1 MTRNTKIEIVK
12 RKGMLKKQDS
22 DLPDYALVERQ
33 TLMSGIGLTEQAVKG
48 IQIGVA
54 SSWGEINPASIH
66 LDRVAQAVKAG
77 IWSAGGTPREFVISS
92 ICTSMA
98 GHDNY
103 HLPHRDIVAGYIE
116 AVAKTNLLDAMVF
129 IPVCDDVIPGHLM
142 AAARLNVPAVV
153 VTGGYMQLN
162 RYRGTIL
169 DPLAIAPKHFAD
181 FKEGRISEDEF
192 SQIKNLGCPGHGA
205 CPVMGTANTMAC
217 MAEALGMSL
226 PGNAATPGADSR
238 LMRIAFRAGRQ
249 VVELHRQGI
258 RPSQIMTRDAFENAV
273 RVLMATGGSTNGVLH
288 LQAIAAELDL
298 DIPLERFNS
307 ISKKTPLI
315 CDIAPSGS
323 GRHLMG
329 DFDEAGGLQAV
340 MKELRPLMA
349 ADVLTVTG
357 KPLDATLE
365 MAPKGDGRVIR
376 PIDQPLSKEG
386 GLIFLRGNL
395 APGGGLIKK
404 SAVPPEMVQHKGPAR
419 IFPREEDACG
429 ALESGEL
436 RPGDVVVVRYAG
448 PRGEPGMLLLQ
459 RFLWLLAARGLL
471 NQIAFVTDGRLSGT
485 NKGCAVAHV
494 SPEAAAGGPLAIV
507 KENDIIEIDIPN
519 EKLNIMIPDEEMRE
533 RLRKWKTPGRKVN
546 KGYLSIYAEMATT
559 TAKGAALRYGP
570 PDSDDLLECTKPSGD
585 EVIIK
590 GR

>member
-1 MTRNTKIEIVK
+1 MRDQGHPRK
-12 RKGMLKKQDS
+12 REKMIKKQDA

-33 TLMSGIGLTEQAVKG
+33 TLMRGIGFTDEAVKG
-48 IQIGVA
+48 LQIGVV

-66 LDRVAQAVKAG
+66 LNRVAEAVKAG

-103 HLPHRDIVAGYIE
+103 HLPHRDLVAGYIE
-116 AVAKTNLLDAMVF
+116 AVAKTNLFDAMVF

-142 AAARLNVPAVV
+142 AAARLNVPSVV

-162 RYRGTIL
+162 RYQGMSL
-169 DPLAIAPKHFAD
+169 DPLAIAPRHFAD
-181 FKEGRISEDEF
+181 FKQGKMSEAEF
-192 SQIKNLGCPGHGA
+192 SQIKNRGCPGFGA

-217 MAEALGMSL
+217 LAEALGMSL

-238 LMRIAFRAGRQ
+238 LMRIAFQAGRQ

-258 RPSQIMTRDAFENAV
+258 QPSQIMTRDAFENAI
-273 RVLMATGGSTNGVLH
+273 RTLMAIGGSTNGVLH

-298 DIPLERFNS
+298 DITLEMFNS
-307 ISKKTPLI
+307 ISKETPLI

-323 GRHLMG
+323 GKYLMV

-340 MKELRPLMA
+340 MKELQALMA

-357 KPLDATLE
+357 KPLYATLE
-365 MAPKGDGRVIR
+365 RAPKGDGKVIHSM
-376 PIDQPLSKEG
+376 DNPLSREG

-395 APGGGLIKK
+395 APGGALIKK
-404 SAVPPEMVQHKGPAR
+404 SAVPLEMYQHKGPAR
-419 IFPREEDACG
+419 IFPREEDACD
-429 ALESGEL
+429 ALGL
-436 RPGDVVVVRYAG
+436 GNLNPGDVVVVRYVG

-459 RFLWLLAARGLL
+459 RFLWQLVAKGLQ
-471 NQIAFVTDGRLSGT
+471 NKVAFITDGRLSGT
-485 NKGCAVAHV
+485 NKGCAVAHI

-507 KENDIIEIDIPN
+507 RESDIIEIDIPN
-519 EKLNIMIPDEEMRE
+519 EKLNIQISDEEIRE
-533 RLRKWKTPGRKVN
+533 RLRKWKIPKPKVN
-546 KGYLSIYAEMATT
+546 KGYLSIYAKMANTT
-559 TAKGAALRYGP
+559 EKGAALRYGS
-570 PDSDDLLECTKPSGD
+570 PDSDDRSK
-585 EVIIK
+585 
-590 GR
+590 R